1 MKKILMPGLAR
12 AGAGTSMRAS
22 NSVRPFVHRCRVYYE
37 DTDAGGIVY
46 YVNYLKFMERARTE
60 RLREL
65 GFAQSTLAGE
75 GLLFVVHSSEARYH
89 APARLDDEL
98 WVSADLAELNRASV
112 RFVQQVRRA
121 TDNALLCQGQFT
133 VACVDADNLKPRAI
147 PQSMRIAFA
156 ELSGSTA
163 GE

>member
-1 MKKILMPGLAR
+1 
-12 AGAGTSMRAS
+12 MRAQNGDQS
-22 NSVRPFVHRCRVYYE
+22 FAHRCRVYYE

-65 GFAQSTLAGE
+65 GFAQSELVGE
-75 GLLFVVHSSEARYH
+75 DLLFVVHSSEARYY

-98 WVSADLAELNRASV
+98 LVSAEVIELNRASL
-112 RFVQQVRRA
+112 RFRQQVRRA
-121 TDNALLCQGQFT
+121 ADDVLLCEGQFL
-133 VACVDADNLKPRAI
+133 VACVRADNLKPRAI
-147 PQSMRIAFA
+147 PETLRHAFA
-156 ELSGSTA
+156 GTQAPGLIAA

>member
-1 MKKILMPGLAR
+1 MHAQN
-12 AGAGTSMRAS
+12 GAE
-22 NSVRPFVHRCRVYYE
+22 PFAHRCRVYYE

-60 RLREL
+60 RLRDL

-75 GLLFVVHSSEARYH
+75 GLLFVVHSTEARYH

-98 WVSADLAELNRASV
+98 LVSAQVIELNRASL
-112 RFVQQVRRA
+112 RFRQQVRRVA
-121 TDNALLCQGQFT
+121 DDALLCEGQFL
-133 VACVDADNLKPRAI
+133 VACVRADNLKPRAI
-147 PQSMRIAFA
+147 PETLRAAFA
-156 ELSGSTA
+156 EQGGAGISEA

>member
-1 MKKILMPGLAR
+1 MHAQNGVL
-12 AGAGTSMRAS
+12 
-22 NSVRPFVHRCRVYYE
+22 PFAHRCRVYFE

-60 RLREL
+60 RLRDL

-98 WVSADLAELNRASV
+98 LVSAQVMELNRASL
-112 RFVQQVRRA
+112 RFRQQVRRA
-121 TDNALLCQGQFT
+121 TDDALLCEGQFL
-133 VACVDADNLKPRAI
+133 VACVRADNLKPRAI
-147 PQSMRIAFA
+147 PDALRAAFA
-156 ELSGSTA
+156 GLSDAVIAKA

>member
-1 MKKILMPGLAR
+1 MHAQNG
-12 AGAGTSMRAS
+12 
-22 NSVRPFVHRCRVYYE
+22 VQPFAHRCRVYYE

-60 RLREL
+60 RLRDL

-75 GLLFVVHSSEARYH
+75 GLLFVVHSSETRYH

-98 WVSADLAELNRASV
+98 LVSAQVMELNRASL
-112 RFVQQVRRA
+112 RFRQQVRRA
-121 TDNALLCQGQFT
+121 TDDALLCEGQFL
-133 VACVDADNLKPRAI
+133 VACVRADNLKPRAI
-147 PQSMRIAFA
+147 PEALRAAFA
-156 ELSGSTA
+156 GLSDTGTAKA